1 MTMEALF
8 PVRQWAKIIS
18 LEEFANIKS
27 EKCLIDFDTSKEELY
42 HILLSHIDKKILS
55 KRGTGQAD
63 TIEQLY
69 DVLQKK
75 ETSLHIVDDNTLY
88 KSSDILC
95 LDLRNQRED
104 GLYKIKEDYVILAD
118 GRKIERKLPHSI
130 SEKIPLGETWSWYE
144 PIFRAMEQELGAI
157 IWKLTQ
163 EQKNDIIAKGSYH
176 TPWMEKIASAR
187 FPWITSYVRKQMA
200 EYTIPL
206 TWDVP
211 TNPFIEEEEHKTTY
225 FKQTKIG

>member
-1 MTMEALF
+1 
-8 PVRQWAKIIS
+8 
-18 LEEFANIKS
+18 
-27 EKCLIDFDTSKEELY
+27 LY

-75 ETSLHIVDDNTLY
+75 ETSLHIADDNTLY

-130 SEKIPLGETWSWYE
+130 SEKIPLGETWS
-144 PIFRAMEQELGAI
+144 
-157 IWKLTQ
+157 
-163 EQKNDIIAKGSYH
+163 
-176 TPWMEKIASAR
+176 
-187 FPWITSYVRKQMA
+187 
-200 EYTIPL
+200 
-206 TWDVP
+206 
-211 TNPFIEEEEHKTTY
+211 
-225 FKQTKIG
+225 